1 MMNAPPAWTLWL
13 MLLPVAVGLG
23 GVILLL
29 LFPSRPNSH
38 GAARWARPGEVKS
51 FYKSA
56 GPVLGRDG
64 KGKLL
69 RASGDA
75 PLITIAPPRSEKGGG
90 QIIPTL
96 LLETGSVIVIDP
108 KGEAARATASH
119 REKFGPVHIIDPFGT
134 TGQPGAKYNPLAGLN
149 ASPTM
154 IEDAFQIAEAIV
166 PDGEGDNPHFADGAR
181 DLIRSIILHI
191 CQSYPE
197 GERHLFTLRQIL
209 NQPGEKLWQTLT
221 EMSFSPLDAINGP
234 ARQQLARE
242 AKEAAG
248 MISTAGRNTG
258 WLDSVAVSSSLE
270 KSDFCFADLKNETGT
285 VFIVLPPTKIASF
298 ARWLRLI
305 TVCVIADFERDPL
318 PQSGCL
324 FIVDEAAALGRLRA
338 LETAYSVMTGYGL
351 RTWSF
356 WQNVHQLKSNG
367 ADSLLSASGTQ
378 IYSDVADL
386 DTAKLVS
393 GNLGDETVLIGKKP
407 NIQRVSRPLL
417 APELVRQER
426 RLIIFERGKLA
437 VRAHKIRWWEDKQ
450 MAGLGHNER
459 S

>member
-38 GAARWARPGEVKS
+38 GAARWARSGEVKS

-75 PLITIAPPRSEKGGG
+75 PLITIAPPRSGKGAG

-96 LLETGSVIVIDP
+96 LLEKCSMIVIDP

-119 REKFGPVHIIDPFGT
+119 REKFGPVHIIDPFGS
-134 TGQPGAKYNPLAGLN
+134 TGQVSARYNPLSALC
-149 ASPTM
+149 ASATM
-154 IEDAFQIAEAIV
+154 VEDAFEMAEAIV
-166 PDGEGDNPHFADGAR
+166 PADEGDNRHYSEGAR

-191 CQSYPE
+191 CVSYPD
-197 GERHLFTLRQIL
+197 GERHLLTLRRIL
-209 NQPGEKLWQTLT
+209 NSGEGLRQTLN
-221 EMSFSPLDAINGP
+221 EMSLSSLDAINGP

-242 AKEAAG
+242 AKEASG
-248 MISTAGRNTG
+248 MLSTAGRNTG
-258 WLDSVAVSSSLE
+258 WLDSVVVSSSLE
-270 KSDFCFADLKNETGT
+270 KSDFCFADLKNETAT
-285 VFIVLPPTKIASF
+285 VFFVVPPTKIESF

-305 TVCVIADFERDPL
+305 TICVNSDFERDPL
-318 PQSGCL
+318 PRKGCL
-324 FIVDEAAALGRLRA
+324 FVIDEAAALGRLKA
-338 LETAYSVMTGYGL
+338 LETAYTVMPGYGL
-351 RTWSF
+351 RAWSF
-356 WQNVHQLKSNG
+356 WQNIHQLKANG

-393 GNLGDETVLIGKKP
+393 GNLGDETVLIGQKP
-407 NIQRVSRPLL
+407 NIQRVSRQLL